1 MGDNGNGDGIQHYPG
16 RRSYIMYHGT
26 TMKNALKIQLGE
38 GFRRS
43 SDGMLGPGVYLS
55 RSRDKASRYPLNAGR
70 EQLAILKLSVRVG
83 KVKRIDYQGHPL
95 QKTWHQHG
103 YDTAWVPT
111 NCGMLS
117 SGLEEDC
124 VYDPSRIRVLEIIV
138 N

>member
-1 MGDNGNGDGIQHYPG
+1 MANGNGKQKLYPG
-16 RRSYIMYHGT
+16 RRTFIMYHGT
-26 TMKNALKIQLGE
+26 TMKNALKIQSE

-55 RSRDKASRYPLNAGR
+55 RSRDKASRYPLSAGR

-83 KVKRIDYQGHPL
+83 KVKRIDFQGHPL

-103 YDTAWVPT
+103 YDTAWVPA
-111 NCGMLS
+111 NCGMVS